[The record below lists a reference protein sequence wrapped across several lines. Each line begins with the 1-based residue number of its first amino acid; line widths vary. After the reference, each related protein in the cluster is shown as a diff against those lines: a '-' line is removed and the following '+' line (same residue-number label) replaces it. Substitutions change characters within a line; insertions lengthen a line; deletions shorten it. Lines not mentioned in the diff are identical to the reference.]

1 MSSVSYV
8 DFDQVNIAG
17 KVFPKQDFKLF
28 MAFIPPLKIINE
40 TTEEGPKVLVLE
52 VGVFIMER
60 DWFLLGGSLRI
71 FFFMGGGGEGGGE
84 QGKGWNIV

>member
-1 MSSVSYV
+1 
-8 DFDQVNIAG
+8 
-17 KVFPKQDFKLF
+17 

-52 VGVFIMER
+52 VGAFIMER

-71 FFFMGGGGEGGGE
+71 FFFFMGGGGERGGEGGGTGE
-84 QGKGWNIV
+84 GMKHCIITIQKITT